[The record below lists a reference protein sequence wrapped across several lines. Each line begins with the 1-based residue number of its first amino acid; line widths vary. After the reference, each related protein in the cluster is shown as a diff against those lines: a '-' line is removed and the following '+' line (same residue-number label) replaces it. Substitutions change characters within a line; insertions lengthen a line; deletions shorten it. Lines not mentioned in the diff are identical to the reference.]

1 MGSEMC
7 IRDRNI
13 QRWLPLANLGATY
26 PFRAEFLH
34 RCRSLL
40 PPPPF
45 LLSLLE
51 CHLHVT
57 IEELVKKLRTMPLI
71 DLFERSVCG
80 NQVKFVSFALV
91 CKRRIY
97 IYQVG
102 PSVSIG
108 DRMSGPPAFSLG
120 GDCIAA
126 LLEPSLSFLK
136 AAHLSS
142 PNLQSSLKTQREKT
156 RRDLP
161 VRWTSWDLFSL
172 HTKPCVSFCTCNL
185 RGKGMQ
191 DTTRSSMVARSKSKR

>member
-1 MGSEMC
+1 
-7 IRDRNI
+7 
-13 QRWLPLANLGATY
+13 
-26 PFRAEFLH
+26 
-34 RCRSLL
+34 
-40 PPPPF
+40 
-45 LLSLLE
+45 
-51 CHLHVT
+51 
-57 IEELVKKLRTMPLI
+57 MPLI

-142 PNLQSSLKTQREKT
+142 PNLQSSLKT
-156 RRDLP
+156 
-161 VRWTSWDLFSL
+161 
-172 HTKPCVSFCTCNL
+172 
-185 RGKGMQ
+185 
-191 DTTRSSMVARSKSKR
+191 